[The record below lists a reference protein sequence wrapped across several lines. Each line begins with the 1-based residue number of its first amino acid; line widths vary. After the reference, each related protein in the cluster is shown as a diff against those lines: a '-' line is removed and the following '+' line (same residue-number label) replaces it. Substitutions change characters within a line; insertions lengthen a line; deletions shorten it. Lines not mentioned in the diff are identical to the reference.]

1 MLRQIISASLMF
13 LLFGVSNT
21 FAQITWLNFSEWDH
35 ATVSGGGQ
43 LWTDIFE
50 DADVTVT
57 ATADNGFAMD
67 TAASVAGIFSPNPE
81 PGKNTFGFTFSKP
94 LSLVVEIQTTDG
106 QEEFRVTGAPGKAY
120 THLNGAAPLL
130 ATDGSSLVIQ
140 GTAYGV
146 TPTGASRGLIYL
158 ANPTNLL
165 TLSHEGK
172 FVNKFER
179 FRVGVLTSPIP
190 EPAGLGLVMMSLV
203 GLIGLRRRSM

>member
-1 MLRQIISASLMF
+1 MLRQIFSASLMF
-13 LLFGVSNT
+13 LALGVSNS

-35 ATVSGGGQ
+35 GMVSGGGQ
-43 LWTDIFE
+43 SWTDIFE

-57 ATADNGFAMD
+57 ATADNGFSMN
-67 TAASVAGIFSPNPE
+67 TSASVAGIFSPNPE

-94 LSLVVEIQTTDG
+94 LPLVVEIQTTDG
-106 QEEFRVTGAPGKAY
+106 QEEFRVTGAPGKDY
-120 THLNGAAPLL
+120 THLTGAAPLL
-130 ATDGSSLVIQ
+130 STDGSSLVIE

-146 TPTGASRGLIYL
+146 NPTGASRGFIYL
-158 ANPTNLL
+158 TSPTSLL

-190 EPAGLGLVMMSLV
+190 EPTGLGVAMASLI
-203 GLIGLRRRSM
+203 GLLGLRRRSK